1 MLESASVSTTKSA
14 LTPKFEVNKSTD
26 LLVIGLLIF
35 NSDAILPFLVW
46 VIIVLVIC
54 PLTTKSSRDTSNLS
68 PLEAVSISHSSFSAL
83 PNPLSIS
90 SCVIRCLSNETILVS
105 LSRRIDDISSPLP
118 PLPITLTLLPSS

>member
-14 LTPKFEVNKSTD
+14 LTPKLEVNKSTD

-35 NSDAILPFLVW
+35 DAILPFLVW